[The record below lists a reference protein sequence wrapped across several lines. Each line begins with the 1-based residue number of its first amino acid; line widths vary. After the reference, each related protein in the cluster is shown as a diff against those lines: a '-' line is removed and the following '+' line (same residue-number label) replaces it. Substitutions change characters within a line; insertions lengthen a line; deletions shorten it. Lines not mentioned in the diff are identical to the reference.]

1 MLQVEHGIALLG
13 IFRQLRFCWRINQS
27 MPPFSE
33 LRVGAVVI
41 DAADLSVGD
50 ALLRSVVISLGTL
63 GNLDAARFA
72 VAAEEGL

>member
-13 IFRQLRFCWRINQS
+13 ILRQFIFCRRIDQC
-27 MPPFSE
+27 MTPFAE
-33 LRVGAVVI
+33 LRVGTMVV

-50 ALLRSVVISLGTL
+50 ALLWTVVISLGTL